1 MNRWKI
7 PEALEREV
15 LARDTQCVYS
25 GVAFIPA
32 SPSRKHRPSWEHIVN
47 DQRIV
52 TSDNIARC
60 CISCNASKGAK
71 LLSDWLES
79 GYCKRP
85 RHHKRDRGPCGET
98 GPGIA
103 SYALGVVAG
112 MEAGGG
118 RQATWMG
125 MRSAP
130 PVCGSAARAACALG

>member
-15 LARDTQCVYS
+15 LARDARCVYC

-52 TSDNIARC
+52 TRDNIARC

-79 GYCKRP
+79 GYCKR
-85 RHHKRDRGPCGET
+85 RGITKET
-98 GPGIA
+98 VAPVVRRALLSPPTLSA
-103 SYALGVVAG
+103 S
-112 MEAGGG
+112 
-118 RQATWMG
+118 
-125 MRSAP
+125 
-130 PVCGSAARAACALG
+130 